1 MQRLDMLD
9 SIQVIFFDAAGTLF
23 DVHGSVGEIYGRV
36 ARKYGVDAD
45 PVTLERAFSNAFHAK
60 NAEGFSAHP
69 GGDVRTE
76 RLWWMDVVRAV
87 FAGRMPEGLLERYFD
102 EVFDTF
108 GRAES
113 WDLFPDTV
121 PGLGRLRSNG
131 YRLGVLSNFDS
142 RLFRLLAH
150 LGLDR
155 YFERVII
162 SWRAGAAKPDRQAF
176 ERALDAMSAKPGE
189 AVHVGDSIVDDYE
202 GARQAGLG
210 AILLDRRRRHLHQQG
225 IVRVESLLE
234 LNDMLGPSASGAH
247 PA

>member
-1 MQRLDMLD
+1 VQRLGMLD
-9 SIQVIFFDAAGTLF
+9 SIKVILFDAAGTLF

-36 ARKYGVDAD
+36 ARKYGIDGD
-45 PVTLERAFSNAFHAK
+45 PAALEAAFSNACRAK
-60 NAEGFSAHP
+60 NAEGFSAHH

-87 FAGRMPEGLLERYFD
+87 FGARMPEGLLERYFE

-108 GRAES
+108 RRAES

-121 PGLGRLRSNG
+121 PGLERLRSNG
-131 YRLGVLSNFDS
+131 DRLGVLSNFDS
-142 RLFRLLAH
+142 RLFELLAN

-155 YFERVII
+155 YFERVTI
-162 SWRAGAAKPDRQAF
+162 SWRAGAAKPDRRIF

-210 AILLDRRRRHLHQQG
+210 AVLLDRRRRHLHQEG

-234 LNDMLGPSASGAH
+234 LNNMLAPLISGSR